1 MQARLSQGKANEEIR
16 DKRETIH
23 KDVVEAVGRLNFTDA
38 EFEQLKSV
46 SNAATD
52 PDQGGE
58 GYIEVVMKDF
68 MPSFWRRM
76 LFGTPSKKL
85 VMAETYLYA
94 LHAKERNNYVREI
107 DVNNINQFK
116 DRGSGMSD
124 READAILNWFRN
136 QERELENLN
145 DIRTKI
151 QRVIDDTNEVRRN
164 SGLQAMFLR
173 GSNWTN
179 YIPLRGAF
187 DPEDETVD
195 FNNAG
200 QRKAPLFGSKG
211 REDPVVKGR
220 IDYAPNLIVN
230 ALTQN
235 ANSIMR
241 AAQNNVGRVVLDD
254 QRRPCDASRVCN
266 HTGQCQKECLWMHEQ
281 GSGKRYTRD
290 DMQKTNILIVKE
302 NGNEVVIRFNSAVV
316 AGAFRGD
323 TGAEMRKQ
331 LYLMMANKFNRYLS
345 SINTTFNP
353 EFIIPN
359 FVRDVQTMTINI
371 DQYGGERL
379 KRIVVKRSP
388 AMARDIYRRTEERY
402 VLTRSTDVRC
412 FCKSR
417 R

>member
-1 MQARLSQGKANEEIR
+1 
-16 DKRETIH
+16 
-23 KDVVEAVGRLNFTDA
+23 
-38 EFEQLKSV
+38 
-46 SNAATD
+46 
-52 PDQGGE
+52 
-58 GYIEVVMKDF
+58 
-68 MPSFWRRM
+68 
-76 LFGTPSKKL
+76 
-85 VMAETYLYA
+85 MAETYLYA

-241 AAQNNVGRVVLDD
+241 ALQNNVGRVVLDMIRED
-254 QRRPCDASRVCN
+254 PVMLQEFATIQDTVPERMFVDARTGVLSKRPA
-266 HTGQCQKECLWMHEQ
+266 
-281 GSGKRYTRD
+281 TRD
-290 DMQKTNILIVKE
+290 DVAKDKHILIVKE
-302 NGNEVVIRFNSAVV
+302 DGNEVVIRFNSAVV

-323 TGAEMRKQ
+323 TGAGDAQ
-331 LYLMMANKFNRYLS
+331 A
-345 SINTTFNP
+345 T
-353 EFIIPN
+353 
-359 FVRDVQTMTINI
+359 
-371 DQYGGERL
+371 
-379 KRIVVKRSP
+379 
-388 AMARDIYRRTEERY
+388 
-402 VLTRSTDVRC
+402 LT
-412 FCKSR
+412 
-417 R
+417 